1 MCWEAKPG
9 PPPFF
14 WSLNVFG
21 EGRVGPVN
29 PSPTERE
36 PLRRE
41 VLGRGI
47 RGGVYSRVEPKGAG
61 PTHGRGLGRGR
72 SLEQRRGEVGGSR
85 GLALRLHTEAPT
97 LLTLKG
103 WPVQPAPATCGTPGR
118 AQQAEQR
125 RAQ

>member
-1 MCWEAKPG
+1 M
-9 PPPFF
+9 
-14 WSLNVFG
+14 
-21 EGRVGPVN
+21 GPVN

-36 PLRRE
+36 PLGRE
-41 VLGRGI
+41 VLGRDI
-47 RGGVYSRVEPKGAG
+47 RGGVYSWVEPR
-61 PTHGRGLGRGR
+61 GRGLFTGGAWAGGR

-97 LLTLKG
+97 LLTLEG
-103 WPVQPAPATCGTPGR
+103 WPVRPAPATCGTPGR